1 MPVRRGL
8 RQPGFHRRLNCSQ
21 GHPGF
26 SPHFNLQS
34 VGSPQKDA
42 QEVCSQNNVTPPHV
56 CLSSPCL
63 GLHQRQG
70 SCSRAYSGL
79 SAVSV
84 AVCLCRCLSICVPV
98 YTAASPC
105 TSVSLSFPHLSACLH
120 FCLSVYL
127 CMSVLLKI
135 PKPPRLPPSS
145 KRGNSIPLP
154 ILPSLLPNRQSPWL
168 FCVAQQNTP
177 DQCSL
182 PPALY
187 SLKGSVSAF
196 S

>member
-1 MPVRRGL
+1 MPVRGGL
-8 RQPGFHRRLNCSQ
+8 RQPGFRRRLNCSQ

-26 SPHFNLQS
+26 SPHFTLQS

-42 QEVCSQNNVTPPHV
+42 QEVCSQNNVTPPQV

-63 GLHQRQG
+63 GLRQRRG
-70 SCSRAYSGL
+70 SCSRAHSGL

-127 CMSVLLKI
+127 CMSVLPKI
-135 PKPPRLPPSS
+135 PNPPEASSFQQAWKFNPTSHLALAPSEQTVS
-145 KRGNSIPLP
+145 
-154 ILPSLLPNRQSPWL
+154 
-168 FCVAQQNTP
+168 VAVLC
-177 DQCSL
+177 D
-182 PPALY
+182 
-187 SLKGSVSAF
+187 SAQHP
-196 S
+196 